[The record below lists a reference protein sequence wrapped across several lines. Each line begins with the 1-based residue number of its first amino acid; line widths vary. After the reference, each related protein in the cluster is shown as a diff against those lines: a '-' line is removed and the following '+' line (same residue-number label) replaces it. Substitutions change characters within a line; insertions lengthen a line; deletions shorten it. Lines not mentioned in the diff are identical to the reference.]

1 MAVKRIET
9 KRNRVGTRFCE
20 HKKCFIGYK
29 IDVWIGGKRYRHH
42 TFPTRKEAEN
52 FIGKLKLEEKA
63 ESLNFTDDSI
73 TEIFLAV
80 REKRIGLSEFKEHLT
95 EYLRAR
101 ILGRNIS

>member
-9 KRNRVGTRFCE
+9 KRNRIGT
-20 HKKCFIGYK
+20 
-29 IDVWIGGKRYRHH
+29 
-42 TFPTRKEAEN
+42 
-52 FIGKLKLEEKA
+52 KLKPEEKA
-63 ESLNFTDDSI
+63 ESLDFTDDSI

-101 ILGRNIS
+101 ILGKNQV